1 LNKTNPKG
9 KKPIKGYFEQYHW
22 EDYAD
27 VPPMAQSEIEID
39 FIRTNL
45 NLKAWITHVN

>member
-1 LNKTNPKG
+1 MNKINPKG

-45 NLKAWITHVN
+45 NLKAWITHVD

>member
-1 LNKTNPKG
+1 MNKPNPKG

-45 NLKAWITHVN
+45 NLKAWITHVD

>member
-1 LNKTNPKG
+1 MNKTNPKG
-9 KKPIKGYFEQYHW
+9 KKPIKGYFEQEHW
-22 EDYAD
+22 DDNAD

-45 NLKAWITHVN
+45 NRKAWITHVD